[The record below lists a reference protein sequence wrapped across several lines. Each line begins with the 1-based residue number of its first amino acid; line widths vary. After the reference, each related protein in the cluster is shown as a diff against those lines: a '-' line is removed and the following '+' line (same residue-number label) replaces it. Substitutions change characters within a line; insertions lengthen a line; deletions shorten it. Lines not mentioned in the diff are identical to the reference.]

1 MTVVQTPS
9 HRKELPPVG
18 QVPFQICDTVG
29 LKNEG
34 LPVVLGHDV
43 KNDSS
48 NDEQQSCDDQHDGA
62 DQRGEPRNHA
72 GRPELRCYLPAE
84 NDADDSD
91 DCAQSAEEGERFVL
105 ADHAENR

>member
-18 QVPFQICDTVG
+18 QMPLHICETVG
-29 LKNEG
+29 LENEG

-43 KNDSS
+43 ENDSGD
-48 NDEQQSCDDQHDGA
+48 DEQQSCNDQHDRA
-62 DQRGEPRNHA
+62 DQCGEPRDHA
-72 GRPELRCYLPAE
+72 GRPKFRCHLPAE

-91 DCAQSAEEGERFVL
+91 DRA
-105 ADHAENR
+105 